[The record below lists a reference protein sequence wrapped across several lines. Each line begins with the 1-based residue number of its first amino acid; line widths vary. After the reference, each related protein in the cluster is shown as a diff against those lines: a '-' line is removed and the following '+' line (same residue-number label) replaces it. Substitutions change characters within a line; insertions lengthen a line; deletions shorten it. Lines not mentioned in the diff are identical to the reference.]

1 MTYRWQRILGRRRQ
15 RDTNVLP
22 LTPVRGANNAHTL
35 TPLELFP
42 TPHTPATHYRERAK
56 RWRASVAALPAGA
69 PQQATYLQIA
79 EGYEKIAAHYE
90 ARERA

>member
-1 MTYRWQRILGRRRQ
+1 MPTS
-15 RDTNVLP
+15 
-22 LTPVRGANNAHTL
+22 TL
-35 TPLELFP
+35 QPLELFP
-42 TPHTPATHYRERAK
+42 TPHTPAIHYRERAK
-56 RWRASVAALPAGA
+56 RWRAFVAVLPAGA

>member
-1 MTYRWQRILGRRRQ
+1 MPRSK
-15 RDTNVLP
+15 LP
-22 LTPVRGANNAHTL
+22 TL
-35 TPLELFP
+35 NLYP

-56 RWRASVAALPAGA
+56 RWRASAAALPAGA